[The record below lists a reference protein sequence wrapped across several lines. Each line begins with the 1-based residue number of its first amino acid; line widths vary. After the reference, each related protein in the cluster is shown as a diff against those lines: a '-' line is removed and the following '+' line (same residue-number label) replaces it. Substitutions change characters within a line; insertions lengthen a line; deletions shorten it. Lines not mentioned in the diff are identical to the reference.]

1 MKAKKLIEMVN
12 NKLVTTKKI
21 SQIQKRQSNQNNN
34 GELQRWEIMPNLFTE
49 VAIMAGRVRVWIHW

>member
-1 MKAKKLIEMVN
+1 M
-12 NKLVTTKKI
+12 TTKKI

-49 VAIMAGRVRVWIHW
+49 VAIMAGRVRVWIHWQLTDKGMNKSEINR